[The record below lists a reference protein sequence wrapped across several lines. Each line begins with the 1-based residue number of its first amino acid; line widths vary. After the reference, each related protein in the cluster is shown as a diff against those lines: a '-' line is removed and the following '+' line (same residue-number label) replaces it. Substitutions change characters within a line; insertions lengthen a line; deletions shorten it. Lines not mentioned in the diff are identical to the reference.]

1 MELEKARG
9 NSFVFKWNQKY
20 QHELV
25 VFNILTYT
33 QKIGRDM
40 CGMCVPRFPL
50 KGPRSILLGTHK
62 GRSILSPLN
71 RTWLLG
77 EMMESGA
84 EAGKVQADVPRSE
97 KVLIQ

>member
-1 MELEKARG
+1 MEKNYKMELEKARG

-62 GRSILSPLN
+62 GRSILSPTEQN
-71 RTWLLG
+71 V
-77 EMMESGA
+77 A
-84 EAGKVQADVPRSE
+84 PRRNDG
-97 KVLIQ
+97 IRG